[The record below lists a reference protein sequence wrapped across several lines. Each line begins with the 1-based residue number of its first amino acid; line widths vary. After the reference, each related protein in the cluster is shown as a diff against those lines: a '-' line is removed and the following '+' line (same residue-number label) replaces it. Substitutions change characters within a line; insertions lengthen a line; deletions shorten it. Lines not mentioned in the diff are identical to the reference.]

1 MEKNNNG
8 ISAVLINSNGAY
20 DISGRYFYFFN
31 PNPKFKLDF
40 ICLLFFFNMCRH
52 QNMHVWKQDILP
64 ILSIDF
70 F

>member
-1 MEKNNNG
+1 MVPMTLVE
-8 ISAVLINSNGAY
+8 
-20 DISGRYFYFFN
+20 DISISLILTQNLSWILYV
-31 PNPKFKLDF
+31 DF
-40 ICLLFFFNMCRH
+40 FFFNMCRH